1 MSKEIMMSR
10 SGLRALEEELND
22 LKSNRRKEIAEKIKV
37 AISYGDL
44 SENSEYDSA
53 KNEQAIIEARIA
65 QLEKMLPLVRV
76 LDESDIT
83 TDIAGIGRV
92 VKVKD
97 LDFDE
102 EEAFAIVSA
111 SEADPSEGRI
121 SDESPVGKA
130 LIGKAVGDIVE
141 VTVPSGA
148 VIRYEI
154 LGIERHE
161 ASIN

>member
-97 LDFDE
+97 LDFEDE
-102 EEAFAIVSA
+102 ESFAIVSA

-130 LIGKAVGDIVE
+130 LIGHAVGDIVE
-141 VTVPSGA
+141 ITVPSGA

>member
-97 LDFDE
+97 LDFEE